1 MSYSVHGVCAL
12 ESSTLV
18 SSNQG
23 TKKLSGR
30 KCRFIHAK
38 VLFPGLQSAYN
49 TVKLR
54 IGPGYSVATCMVG
67 YGHAM
72 QAGHAPIMKF

>member
-1 MSYSVHGVCAL
+1 MTKALKDYLEGSVD
-12 ESSTLV
+12 
-18 SSNQG
+18 
-23 TKKLSGR
+23 
-30 KCRFIHAK
+30 RFIHTK

-49 TVKLR
+49 TVKLG
-54 IGPGYSVATCMVG
+54 IGPGYSVTTCMVG